1 MGVDRETQRFV
12 GRRITE
18 FTRHDRPEHIFVME
32 MARIG
37 EVALGLR
44 AVGRTS
50 PPERLH
56 TAQRQPAVADA
67 AVKHL
72 PRSLSPATFHLLP
85 PLHILFD
92 QRQIVKR
99 PPKPRRRHAVVAPPA
114 PVAQLVAENPCVGM
128 ADQDIFGIGK
138 RRIELLAEHH
148 AVVTRNAVAPAEPL
162 VADGARLQPQFP
174 AAGGRRHP
182 PGMKHR
188 ERPCGQHADVVPQR
202 RLLVGRQLPIDGNDD
217 AHERTGGIS
226 HDERAI

>member
-1 MGVDRETQRFV
+1 
-12 GRRITE
+12 
-18 FTRHDRPEHIFVME
+18 
-32 MARIG
+32 
-37 EVALGLR
+37 
-44 AVGRTS
+44 
-50 PPERLH
+50 
-56 TAQRQPAVADA
+56 
-67 AVKHL
+67 
-72 PRSLSPATFHLLP
+72 
-85 PLHILFD
+85 
-92 QRQIVKR
+92 
-99 PPKPRRRHAVVAPPA
+99 
-114 PVAQLVAENPCVGM
+114 M

-138 RRIELLAEHH
+138 RRIERFAEHH

-217 AHERTGGIS
+217 AYERTGGIS